1 MDRRTFLRNAAFGAA
16 GLALSRRGFTAEAD
30 LAPFRAEIEKRHG
43 DTLKML
49 QRWIAQPTI
58 AAENKGIDQGCEL
71 TMQLFRDAGFDSV
84 QRIPTDGVP
93 GIFATLDAGAP
104 RTVGLYFMYDVK
116 QANPAER
123 SSSVEERRTKK
134 DRKRLSWRRC
144 RRSGPPGAKC
154 RSISS
159 WWPKARK
166 RSARHTFRKSLPFP
180 RFERRCPSALASTC
194 RSTRRIRTAWSR
206 FIWARRAS
214 SRWNWSRAERS
225 GGAGRV
231 TTFTPASRPRWTA
244 PPGTWCK
251 RCTRWYRPM
260 ETPRQLTT
268 LQTRRARCIPGR
280 RR

>member
-93 GIFATLDAGAP
+93 GIFATLDAGAR

-116 QANPAER
+116 QADPAER
-123 SSSVEERRTKK
+123 SEERRVGKE
-134 DRKRLSWRRC
+134 
-144 RRSGPPGAKC
+144 C
-154 RSISS
+154 RS
-159 WWPKARK
+159 R
-166 RSARHTFRKSLPFP
+166 
-180 RFERRCPSALASTC
+180 
-194 RSTRRIRTAWSR
+194 WS
-206 FIWARRAS
+206 
-214 SRWNWSRAERS
+214 
-225 GGAGRV
+225 
-231 TTFTPASRPRWTA
+231 P
-244 PPGTWCK
+244 
-251 RCTRWYRPM
+251 YH
-260 ETPRQLTT
+260 
-268 LQTRRARCIPGR
+268 
-280 RR
+280 